1 MKYAFLRKSLL
12 SATAVLLIAGC
23 ASSPPPRES
32 GFLGDYSRLQ
42 KQDAP
47 GGGSRLVYT
56 NPNFTPTYYSAIWVD
71 PVVFY
76 PEPKATENVSLETLN
91 QIRAY
96 MDQALHARISNKVRV
111 VNHSGPGVAHVR
123 IAITAVGAE
132 TEALAPYQYI
142 PIGLVI
148 TGAKA
153 AIEGGRPQ
161 QATLAIEVQAI
172 DSQTGQLLFAS
183 VRGGNGEQIRSV
195 AQGQGNTVQLENL
208 KPLIDTWADAAAEQ
222 ITRYIKPL

>member
-1 MKYAFLRKSLL
+1 MKSHFLCKSLL
-12 SATAVLLIAGC
+12 SISAVILVAGC

-32 GFLGDYSRLQ
+32 GFLGDYSRLE

-47 GGGSRLVYT
+47 GGGTRLAYI
-56 NPNFTPTYYSAIWVD
+56 NPDFTPAKYSALWVD

-76 PEPKATENVSLETLN
+76 PEPKPTENVSAAALN
-91 QIRAY
+91 QIRQY
-96 MDQALHARISNKVRV
+96 MDEAVRSRLANKVRL

-123 IAITAVGAE
+123 LAITAVGAE

-142 PIGLVI
+142 PIGLII

-161 QATLAIEVQAI
+161 NASLAIETQVL

-183 VRGGNGEQIRSV
+183 VRGGTGEQIRSTS
-195 AQGQGNTVQLENL
+195 QGQGSVEPQNL
-208 KPLIDTWADAAAEQ
+208 KALIDNWADGAAAQ
-222 ITRYIKPL
+222 VGRYVKPL

>member
-1 MKYAFLRKSLL
+1 MKFRFLRKSLL
-12 SATAVLLIAGC
+12 SVSAVLIVAGC

-32 GFLGDYSRLQ
+32 GFLGDYSRLE

-47 GGGSRLVYT
+47 GGGTRLAYI
-56 NPNFTPTYYSAIWVD
+56 NSSFTPDKYSALWVD

-76 PEPKATENVSLETLN
+76 PEPKPTENVSMATMN
-91 QIRAY
+91 QVRQY
-96 MDQALHARISNKVRV
+96 MDEAVRARLANKVRL
-111 VNHSGPGVAHVR
+111 VNHAGPGVAHVR
-123 IAITAVGAE
+123 LAITAVGAE

-142 PIGLVI
+142 PIGLII

-161 QATLAIEVQAI
+161 NASLAIETQVL

-183 VRGGNGEQIRSV
+183 VRGGTGEQIRSTS
-195 AQGQGNTVQLENL
+195 QGQGSVQPQNL
-208 KPLIDTWADAAAEQ
+208 KALIDTWADGAAAQ
-222 ITRYIKPL
+222 VGRYVKPL

>member
-1 MKYAFLRKSLL
+1 MKAHFLRKSLL
-12 SATAVLLIAGC
+12 SMSAVLLVAGC
-23 ASSPPPRES
+23 ASEPPTRES

-47 GGGSRLVYT
+47 GGGTRLAYI
-56 NPNFTPTYYSAIWVD
+56 NPSFTPEKYSAVWVD

-76 PEPKATENVSLETLN
+76 PEPKPTDNVSMATMN
-91 QIRAY
+91 QVREY
-96 MDQALHARISNKVRV
+96 MDQALRNRLANKVRL
-111 VNHSGPGVAHVR
+111 VNHAGPGIAHAR

-142 PIGLVI
+142 PIALLV

-153 AIEGGRPQ
+153 AVEGGRPQ
-161 QATLAIEVQAI
+161 DASLAIETQVS

-183 VRGGNGEQIRSV
+183 VRGGTGEQIRSTS
-195 AQGQGNTVQLENL
+195 QGQGTVQVDNL
-208 KPLIDTWADAAAEQ
+208 KKLIDTWADGAAGQ
-222 ITRYIKPL
+222 VGRYVKTY